1 MNCEQIKLQV
11 QALTDNELD
20 EKEIPRVIRHL
31 ESCYRCRND
40 YIELLAL
47 QKQMK
52 VLSVPE
58 PTKEWFEDLSKN
70 IFRGFS
76 SLFGK
81 LLFFGSYILLLG
93 YALFTFFSDSEGDL
107 FVRILVGGIVLGFI
121 VLLGVTIGD
130 RVRESRTD
138 KYKGV
143 MK

>member
-1 MNCEQIKLQV
+1 MDCEQIKLQV

-20 EKEIPRVIRHL
+20 EKEIPKVLHHL

-40 YIELLAL
+40 YIELLSL
-47 QKQMK
+47 QKRMK
-52 VLSVPE
+52 GLSIPE
-58 PTKEWFEDLSKN
+58 PTKEWFEDLPKK

-81 LLFFGSYILLLG
+81 LLFFGSYILLIG
-93 YALFTFFSDSEGDL
+93 YALFTFFSDKEGDL
-107 FVRILVGGIVLGFI
+107 FVKILIGGIVLGFI

-130 RVRESRTD
+130 RVGESRTD

-143 MK
+143 IK